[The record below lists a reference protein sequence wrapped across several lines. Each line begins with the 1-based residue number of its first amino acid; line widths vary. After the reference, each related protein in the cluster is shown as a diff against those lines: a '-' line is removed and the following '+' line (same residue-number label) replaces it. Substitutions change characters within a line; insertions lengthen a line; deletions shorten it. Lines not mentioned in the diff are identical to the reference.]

1 MFNHIMK
8 YTSRQMK
15 PKEQSKGN
23 IHITSMFN
31 NMNSLGWHR
40 SVRGTKVQFLSLY
53 TYIAEKFEYQI
64 KYRFKFTLY

>member
-1 MFNHIMK
+1 
-8 YTSRQMK
+8 MK
-15 PKEQSKGN
+15 PKEQPKGN

-31 NMNSLGWHR
+31 NMNSLGWHT
-40 SVRGTKVQFLSLY
+40 SVRGTKIQFLSLY